1 MHFAAV
7 DGEYSHVWGFV
18 YLSFFCS
25 CYTLYTI
32 LTRMFCSS
40 LFQALLC
47 NLVQETGPVGVG
59 SNVAAGAGASLGP
72 KATAVL
78 IIVVFGSTIFF
89 FTVTTVKT
97 IHGSQKT

>member
-1 MHFAAV
+1 
-7 DGEYSHVWGFV
+7 
-18 YLSFFCS
+18 
-25 CYTLYTI
+25 
-32 LTRMFCSS
+32 MFCSS

-89 FTVTTVKT
+89 LP
-97 IHGSQKT
+97 SQL